1 MRHVDQ
7 TFEETERKNFVASTR
22 TEKKMAG
29 RRLGRTAKL
38 KKTRG
43 IVY

>member
-7 TFEETERKNFVASTR
+7 TFEETERKNFAASTR

-38 KKTRG
+38 TKTRG